1 MRKGRPEL
9 AGQFEAGI
17 GDVSPTAPVRRDA
30 RTIFWDVDT
39 QVDFIHADGLLA
51 VPGGV
56 EIIPALKRL
65 TDFAHASGIRIV
77 ATADDHD
84 LGHVEIT
91 TAERANGQATFPP
104 HCMRGTPGQRKITE
118 TALRDRLLLE
128 PVPPAA
134 QIDRAIEDH
143 RGDIL
148 LHKPGLDVFE
158 WNPHAAAVLSV
169 LAPQR
174 VVIYGVAT
182 DFCVAASVA
191 GLRRLLPDADL
202 VVARDAIAAIDAP
215 SGTALCDRWQQEGI
229 SVSDAA
235 TITG

>member
-1 MRKGRPEL
+1 MTEPAWLDG
-9 AGQFEAGI
+9 
-17 GDVSPTAPVRRDA
+17 

-84 LGHVEIT
+84 LGHAEIL
-91 TAERANGQATFPP
+91 TAEHADWRATFPP
-104 HCMRGTPGQRKITE
+104 HCMRDTPGQRKIPE
-118 TALRDRLLLE
+118 TTLHDHLLLQ
-128 PVPPAA
+128 PVPVDLQVARTIAA
-134 QIDRAIEDH
+134 H
-143 RGDIL
+143 HGDIL
-148 LHKPGLDVFE
+148 LHKPALDVFE
-158 WNPHAAAVLSV
+158 WNPHAAVVLSM

-182 DFCVAASVA
+182 DFCVAAAVG
-191 GLRRLLPDADL
+191 GLRRLLPDAEL
-202 VVARDAIAAIDAP
+202 VVARDAIAAVDAP
-215 SGTALCDRWQQEGI
+215 SGTALCDRWCQDGI
-229 SVSDAA
+229 RLADAA

>member
-1 MRKGRPEL
+1 M
-9 AGQFEAGI
+9 
-17 GDVSPTAPVRRDA
+17 SDA
-30 RTIFWDVDT
+30 SRGGRTIFWDVDT

-51 VPGGV
+51 VPGAV
-56 EIIPALKRL
+56 DIVPALARL

-84 LGHVEIT
+84 LGHAEIT
-91 TAERANGQATFPP
+91 TAEDADWRATFPP
-104 HCMRGTPGQRKITE
+104 HCMRGTPGQRKIME
-118 TALRDRLLLE
+118 TALHDRLLLE

-134 QIDRAIEDH
+134 QIDHAIRDH

-148 LHKPGLDVFE
+148 LHKPGLDVFQ
-158 WNPHAAAVLSV
+158 WNPHAETVLAT

-182 DFCVAASVA
+182 DVCVAAAVA
-191 GLRRLLPDADL
+191 GLRRHLPDADL
-202 VVARDAIAAIDAP
+202 IVVRDAIAAIDAP
-215 SGTALCDRWQQEGI
+215 SGTALFERWQRDGI
-229 SVSDAA
+229 GIADAA